1 MMDSMTNVVTAVV
14 ISAIVSGGSA
24 IMNQSVQ
31 GRLLEDNIKAT
42 RELSKTMTTL
52 SIELGVLSE
61 RFVTKDEF
69 TSTIYKERV
78 DK

>member
-1 MMDSMTNVVTAVV
+1 MMDSMTNVVIAVV

-24 IMNQSVQ
+24 VMNQAVQ

>member
-1 MMDSMTNVVTAVV
+1 MMDAMTNVVTAVV

-24 IMNQSVQ
+24 VMNQAVQ

-42 RELSKTMTTL
+42 RELSKTMTNL